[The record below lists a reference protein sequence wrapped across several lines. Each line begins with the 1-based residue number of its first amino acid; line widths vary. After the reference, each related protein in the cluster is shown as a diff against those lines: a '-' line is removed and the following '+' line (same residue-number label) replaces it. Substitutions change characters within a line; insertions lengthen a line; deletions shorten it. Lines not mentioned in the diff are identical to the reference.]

1 MKEPSLSAK
10 PGALTELL
18 HRWNDGDRIAANE
31 VARLV
36 YGELRRIAAA
46 YARRERPDH
55 TLSATAIVH
64 EAYLRIFNRDEVHWQ
79 DRAHFMGAAARVMRQ
94 ILTDYARHRNR
105 VKRRVFRDADAPPAA
120 RLSLGTLAPE
130 DLVAIDDSL
139 TRLARIDPRKA
150 RVVEAHFY
158 GGMTVDETAAY
169 LGVSHT
175 TVARELKLAKGWIHQ
190 QLAPRKHA
198 D

>member
-1 MKEPSLSAK
+1 MDSDAPH
-10 PGALTELL
+10 GDLTELL
-18 HRWNDGDRIAANE
+18 HRWNSGDRQAANE
-31 VARLV
+31 VACLV
-36 YGELRRIAAA
+36 YTELRRIAGA

-64 EAYLRIFNRDEVHWQ
+64 EAYLRIFEKAEVQWR

-94 ILTDYARHRNR
+94 VLVDYARSRNR
-105 VKRRVFRDADAPPAA
+105 AKRQGVRTAAPAAPPPA
-120 RLSLGTLAPE
+120 GEPLAIE
-130 DLVAIDDSL
+130 DLLAVDDSL
-139 TRLARIDPRKA
+139 TQLARIDPRKA

-158 GGMTVDETAAY
+158 GGMTVDETAEY

-175 TVARELKLAKGWIHQ
+175 TVVRELRLAKGWIYQ
-190 QLAPRKHA
+190 QLAPREHG